1 MVLRFSHGQNTF
13 KKQFV
18 LKSGENGFFEFFEK
32 FPWKGNLFLG
42 FGDHMKKLL
51 IIDVFNFILS
61 LNFRAYSD
69 NKYLKS
75 LLKKIFCVEKLS
87 EKKDQDN
94 FNVKFNNSN
103 NSYFNIKINKFR
115 EISF

>member
-87 EKKDQDN
+87 E
-94 FNVKFNNSN
+94 NSRK
-103 NSYFNIKINKFR
+103 YFVFILDT
-115 EISF
+115 